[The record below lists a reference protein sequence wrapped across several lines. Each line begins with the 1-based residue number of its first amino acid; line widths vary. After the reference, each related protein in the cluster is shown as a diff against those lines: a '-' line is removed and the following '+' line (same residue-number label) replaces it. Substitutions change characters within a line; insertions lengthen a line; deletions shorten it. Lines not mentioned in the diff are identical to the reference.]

1 MDETLENIEKDLK
14 ILNQKFPNITNM
26 WKEYLYIRIENL
38 KKDLLHC
45 NNTLQKLK
53 NNNYDDL
60 PLDSIKLLYILS
72 NTI

>member
-1 MDETLENIEKDLK
+1 MDETLENIEKDLQ